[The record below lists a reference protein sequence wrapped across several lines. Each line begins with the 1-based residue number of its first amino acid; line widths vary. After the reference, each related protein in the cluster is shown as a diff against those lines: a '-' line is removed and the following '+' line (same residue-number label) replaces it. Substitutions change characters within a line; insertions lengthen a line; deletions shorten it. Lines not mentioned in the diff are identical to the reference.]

1 MRKKL
6 AKAVT
11 SIAVIAAAA
20 AQLSALTVS
29 AAETQYEAGKY
40 ARIYIDTELGNGN
53 QIEKAD
59 GYQKSAITVVSPA
72 AEGKSYTEKG
82 KMKVRGNS
90 TGRAEKKPFNIK
102 FDKKQDVLGMGKS
115 KKWCLL
121 ANCFDPS
128 LMRNYTAFELAR
140 TLGLQYTPDCRF
152 AELWVDGVYK
162 GSYLVTDP
170 IESGSTS
177 IDIDTDAEDF
187 MIEFEAYRDEEL
199 VTYVTADDGN
209 LRFAISEP
217 EMPDPDDY
225 KEEEMEQYYADQEAY
240 ELRAAD
246 ISAIVNNVTDT
257 IKNGTYEEMCE
268 VIDMESFV
276 DFYLLN
282 EIMKTCDFGWSS
294 VNFYYTASDGKLHAG
309 PAWDFDLSSGNT
321 NPDYPSLVTDES
333 EIAYTQYFTDFASN
347 SSSDGLYAA
356 NYNFY
361 QYLTSNEDFM
371 NEVKQEFLE
380 KQDEI
385 DALISEGGKIDQI
398 CDEYRDM
405 FENNYT
411 PVDDGGAGW
420 IASKSYAQ
428 TMRIPDDTFAEN
440 YAFFK
445 NWMAER
451 NDWLYETWIGHEFDE
466 NGICKHCGIS
476 SDDCSVAG
484 HTYDGDGCTVC
495 GAERPDAN
503 KMLFTHGMI
512 FGKNYDLNGF
522 DYRHI
527 NGVKIK
533 FKNEL
538 ADDFYGAVVLGN
550 YTVSENIS
558 RSSCDGNTFEFS
570 FDETALWRA
579 PDTITV
585 YKWSGE
591 DPVIEE
597 IEFTYAE
604 EPEFVVPEGSVVL
617 ASSDTYDISE
627 YALGYVTSVTIV
639 LKEEI
644 YNGGGQIVFDN
655 WSSSSFNI
663 TRASGRTITVDVS
676 NTSDSFSIN
685 LWGDESGIESVI
697 VNHTPAID

>member
-6 AKAVT
+6 VKAVT

-40 ARIYIDTELGNGN
+40 ARIYIDTEQGNGN

-72 AEGKSYTEKG
+72 EEGKSYTEKG

-102 FDKKQDVLGMGKS
+102 LDKKQDVLGMGKS

-128 LMRNYTAFELAR
+128 LMRNYTAFEIAR
-140 TLGLQYTPDCRF
+140 ELGLQYTPDCRF

-199 VTYVTADDGN
+199 VTYVTSDEGN

-217 EMPDPDDY
+217 EMPDPADY
-225 KEEEMEQYYADQEAY
+225 KEEEMEQYYADEEAY

-347 SSSDGLYAA
+347 PASEGLYAA

-361 QYLTSNEDFM
+361 QYLTANEEFM
-371 NEVKQEFLE
+371 NEVKTEFLE
-380 KQDEI
+380 KQDAI
-385 DALISEGGKIDQI
+385 NALISEGGKIDQV
-398 CDEYRDM
+398 CDEYREM
-405 FENNYT
+405 FENNFT
-411 PVDDGGAGW
+411 PADDDGAGW

-445 NWMAER
+445 NWLAER
-451 NDWLYETWIGHEFDE
+451 TSWLYET
-466 NGICKHCGIS
+466 
-476 SDDCSVAG
+476 
-484 HTYDGDGCTVC
+484 
-495 GAERPDAN
+495 
-503 KMLFTHGMI
+503 
-512 FGKNYDLNGF
+512 
-522 DYRHI
+522 
-527 NGVKIK
+527 
-533 FKNEL
+533 
-538 ADDFYGAVVLGN
+538 
-550 YTVSENIS
+550 
-558 RSSCDGNTFEFS
+558 
-570 FDETALWRA
+570 
-579 PDTITV
+579 
-585 YKWSGE
+585 
-591 DPVIEE
+591 
-597 IEFTYAE
+597 
-604 EPEFVVPEGSVVL
+604 
-617 ASSDTYDISE
+617 
-627 YALGYVTSVTIV
+627 
-639 LKEEI
+639 
-644 YNGGGQIVFDN
+644 
-655 WSSSSFNI
+655 
-663 TRASGRTITVDVS
+663 
-676 NTSDSFSIN
+676 
-685 LWGDESGIESVI
+685 
-697 VNHTPAID
+697 